1 MRLLFYYILSLQVT
15 QNYCEKKIIKMFIC
29 DKFEEIWGKSL
40 GKQVHESIII
50 IILLIKASSMG
61 KYRINALFFINYSFC
76 QTN

>member
-1 MRLLFYYILSLQVT
+1 
-15 QNYCEKKIIKMFIC
+15 MFIC

-61 KYRINALFFINYSFC
+61 KYRINALFFLSTILFAKQISASDNISFH
-76 QTN
+76 